1 MGRGLQKTDRQ
12 NRRPDSI
19 LIAFSSTVTRTET
32 KKRHTTKMQYKSST
46 AYIVFHVHIA
56 RK

>member
-1 MGRGLQKTDRQ
+1 MGRDLQKTDEQ

-19 LIAFSSTVTRTET
+19 LIVFSSTVTRTET
-32 KKRHTTKMQYKSST
+32 RKRHTKMQYKSST
-46 AYIVFHVHIA
+46 AYIVFHVQIA